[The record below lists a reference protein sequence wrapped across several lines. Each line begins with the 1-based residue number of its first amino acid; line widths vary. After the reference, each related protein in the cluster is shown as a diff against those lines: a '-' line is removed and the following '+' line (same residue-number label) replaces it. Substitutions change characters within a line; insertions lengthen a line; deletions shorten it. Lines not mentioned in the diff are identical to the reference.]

1 MKQMNT
7 NVKNEK
13 SENHNPVLLKKENIK
28 VNLCPLT
35 YERVR
40 GRAREG
46 IGKKD
51 DKHKLVGIVQCSFR
65 DMRRR

>member
-13 SENHNPVLLKKENIK
+13 SENYNPVLLKKENIK

-40 GRAREG
+40 GRARKALG
-46 IGKKD
+46 RKTIN
-51 DKHKLVGIVQCSFR
+51 IN
-65 DMRRR
+65 